1 MLDQH
6 HYWSEYSRLVDVFR
20 RVGKLGGKASL
31 TASTEGGLW
40 KASLEIQTSPVSA
53 AQPGPAAPS
62 TAKPAAPGQEDA
74 AGRRRSRRR
83 RGPASAIRSRAR
95 ARAHQATLAARRQGT
110 CQTPATRVQ
119 AAPPP
124 PPPPPPPQSSS
135 ARLIKVVK
143 KPIGSQFSFS
153 NLDGA
158 RASIA
163 SDDRLSISL
172 ERQEEVEVDEEEG
185 TVSFPAAS
193 PERPHATPWTEDE
206 KPGWNESYDEW
217 VIGCWGNSPPTDDD
231 MLRAMWKEWRRQ
243 MKEEKEKEEKEE
255 KNESTD
261 PTSMLGSSRNPTDS
275 EVTTEPINENRCQ
288 RPLQRARERREARLK
303 KESDAHAELDPH
315 AGQQRSSLS
324 SAQEQDC
331 VHPQSSSESLPH
343 DPAVEGWKPG
353 ETYSAGD
360 EVPADVGRACWACN
374 AYGADVEWH
383 QHEGIAMCRRC
394 VDDYRTSESGRS
406 LLLQLKVGYEE
417 RQNSQ

>member
-1 MLDQH
+1 MK
-6 HYWSEYSRLVDVFR
+6 R
-20 RVGKLGGKASL
+20 
-31 TASTEGGLW
+31 
-40 KASLEIQTSPVSA
+40 
-53 AQPGPAAPS
+53 
-62 TAKPAAPGQEDA
+62 
-74 AGRRRSRRR
+74 
-83 RGPASAIRSRAR
+83 
-95 ARAHQATLAARRQGT
+95 
-110 CQTPATRVQ
+110 
-119 AAPPP
+119 
-124 PPPPPPPQSSS
+124 
-135 ARLIKVVK
+135 
-143 KPIGSQFSFS
+143 PIGSQSSFS

-275 EVTTEPINENRCQ
+275 NVTTEPINDNRCQ

-331 VHPQSSSESLPH
+331 VHPQSSSEGLPH

>member
-1 MLDQH
+1 MGRCRVTIH
-6 HYWSEYSRLVDVFR
+6 FR
-20 RVGKLGGKASL
+20 NPCIAKKGGV
-31 TASTEGGLW
+31 ST
-40 KASLEIQTSPVSA
+40 V
-53 AQPGPAAPS
+53 
-62 TAKPAAPGQEDA
+62 
-74 AGRRRSRRR
+74 
-83 RGPASAIRSRAR
+83 AR
-95 ARAHQATLAARRQGT
+95 FFWWISVQRPTLSDNN
-110 CQTPATRVQ
+110 PIKVID
-119 AAPPP
+119 
-124 PPPPPPPQSSS
+124 PPPPPQIYNI
-135 ARLIKVVK
+135 LQKVIIHPQFVK
-143 KPIGSQFSFS
+143 ISPEILYFIMSIYAFFVPISISVCQNWRVDRAGGKPILAMPRFRKILVTLPFPYGVSESVTDVGTQWSDPMSTRGST
-153 NLDGA
+153 G
-158 RASIA
+158 
-163 SDDRLSISL
+163 
-172 ERQEEVEVDEEEG
+172 
-185 TVSFPAAS
+185 
-193 PERPHATPWTEDE
+193 
-206 KPGWNESYDEW
+206 
-217 VIGCWGNSPPTDDD
+217 
-231 MLRAMWKEWRRQ
+231 
-243 MKEEKEKEEKEE
+243 
-255 KNESTD
+255 
-261 PTSMLGSSRNPTDS
+261 NPTDP
-275 EVTTEPINENRCQ
+275 EVTTEPINHNRCQ

>member
-1 MLDQH
+1 M
-6 HYWSEYSRLVDVFR
+6 
-20 RVGKLGGKASL
+20 K
-31 TASTEGGLW
+31 
-40 KASLEIQTSPVSA
+40 
-53 AQPGPAAPS
+53 
-62 TAKPAAPGQEDA
+62 
-74 AGRRRSRRR
+74 
-83 RGPASAIRSRAR
+83 
-95 ARAHQATLAARRQGT
+95 
-110 CQTPATRVQ
+110 
-119 AAPPP
+119 
-124 PPPPPPPQSSS
+124 
-135 ARLIKVVK
+135 
-143 KPIGSQFSFS
+143 
-153 NLDGA
+153 
-158 RASIA
+158 
-163 SDDRLSISL
+163 
-172 ERQEEVEVDEEEG
+172 EE
-185 TVSFPAAS
+185 
-193 PERPHATPWTEDE
+193 
-206 KPGWNESYDEW
+206 
-217 VIGCWGNSPPTDDD
+217 
-231 MLRAMWKEWRRQ
+231 KE
-243 MKEEKEKEEKEE
+243 KEEKEKEEKEE

-261 PTSMLGSSRNPTDS
+261 PTSMLGSSRNRTDS
-275 EVTTEPINENRCQ
+275 EVTTDPINENRCQ

-331 VHPQSSSESLPH
+331 VHPQSSSEGLPH

>member
-1 MLDQH
+1 M
-6 HYWSEYSRLVDVFR
+6 
-20 RVGKLGGKASL
+20 
-31 TASTEGGLW
+31 
-40 KASLEIQTSPVSA
+40 
-53 AQPGPAAPS
+53 
-62 TAKPAAPGQEDA
+62 
-74 AGRRRSRRR
+74 
-83 RGPASAIRSRAR
+83 
-95 ARAHQATLAARRQGT
+95 
-110 CQTPATRVQ
+110 
-119 AAPPP
+119 
-124 PPPPPPPQSSS
+124 
-135 ARLIKVVK
+135 K

-158 RASIA
+158 RASI
-163 SDDRLSISL
+163 SSEDRLSISF

-193 PERPHATPWTEDE
+193 PEFSHATPWTEEDEKPGFLRSDQDE

-217 VIGCWGNSPPTDDD
+217 VNRYWGKYPPIDDD
-231 MLRAMWKEWRRQ
+231 VMEAKWKKWKEQ
-243 MKEEKEKEEKEE
+243 MKEEKEE

-261 PTSMLGSSRNPTDS
+261 PTSTRGSTGNPTDP
-275 EVTTEPINENRCQ
+275 EVTTEPINHNRCQ

-374 AYGADVEWH
+374 AFGADVEWH
-383 QHEGIAMCRRC
+383 RHEGIAMCRRC